1 MATLIKMNCSFK
13 RYMMNHKI
21 SNKEVEYL
29 LDHLDTLYTG
39 VKLRQYLSTNEQSE
53 HPSVNIPLSDK
64 PVDKSNIIVI
74 NDVPVL
80 FPCANL
86 KKWYSIDGKRVN
98 FHHDILKSA
107 FYLLSGFQEYQ
118 SNELDKLGRFP
129 WSSSIQYSLGIT
141 QKPIVN
147 YYFEVILEAFSEFCN
162 LNGLKFKRK
171 TGEAP
176 ILFLSHDV
184 DKLKKYT
191 IRNLV
196 NSSLEMLGIRSV
208 PAGFMERLKDLF
220 THTLGL
226 FSFRPDPYWTFKE
239 MTDLEHKF
247 QISSTWYFLERGAGK
262 NSTYHFEDKRIRKL
276 INYLSERG
284 HEIGVHGTLE
294 SSLDQHAMDRSIHGL
309 KAVSNSFVSGIR
321 QHELKYSNPITPR
334 IQVESGFT
342 YDATLG
348 FAEQIGFRNSYTYP
362 FRLYDFDNE
371 TPMNI
376 WQLPLN
382 AMEVSMLLYMR
393 GKVDSIPEIIK
404 PILSEVTK
412 FKGVFSL
419 LWHNCRLEEAV
430 YPGINVIY
438 HDILREIMLSGYI
451 SLTGQGT
458 IDSFLTG
465 T

>member
-1 MATLIKMNCSFK
+1 MN
-13 RYMMNHKI
+13 RKI
-21 SNKEVEYL
+21 SDEEILYL

-39 VKLRQYLSTNEQSE
+39 VKFRQYLSTDEQSK
-53 HPSVNIPLSDK
+53 HPSVNIPSSDK
-64 PVDKSNIIVI
+64 PLDKSNIII
-74 NDVPVL
+74 IDDIPVL
-80 FPCANL
+80 FPCAKL
-86 KKWYSIDGKRVN
+86 KKWYSTDGKQVY

-107 FYLLSGFQEYQ
+107 FYLLSGFQEYH
-118 SNELDKLGRFP
+118 SGKLDKQERFP

-162 LNGLKFKRK
+162 LNDLKFKRK
-171 TGEAP
+171 NREAP

-196 NSSLEMLGIRSV
+196 NSGMEMFGIRSV
-208 PAGFMERLKDLF
+208 PAGFLERLKDLF
-220 THTLGL
+220 TYTWGL
-226 FSFRPDPYWTFKE
+226 FSFRTDPYWTFKE
-239 MTDLEHKF
+239 MTDLEHKL

-276 INYLSERG
+276 INYLSARG

-294 SSLDQHAMDRSIHGL
+294 SSLDQHAMDNSIHGL

-321 QHELKYSNPITPR
+321 QHELKYSNPITSR
-334 IQVESGFT
+334 IQVKSGFT

-348 FAEQIGFRNSYTYP
+348 FAEHIGFRNSYAYP

-371 TPMNI
+371 TPINI

-382 AMEVSMLLYMR
+382 VMEVSMLLYMR
-393 GKVDSIPEIIK
+393 EQVGSIHEIIQ

-412 FKGVFSL
+412 FNGVFSL

-430 YPGINVIY
+430 YPGINVVY

-458 IDSFLTG
+458 IDSFLTN